1 MIARESFLA
10 TLAVLKDCLNDAAL
24 IDSAPADVAHNARA
38 QMLRQGL
45 AVLVFST
52 IETFV
57 RERTVEVLR
66 SFTNA
71 SLVFTDLPS
80 ALQNAVTQGALEGVR
95 FRLKLQPTSAKVAWL
110 VANLAPISG
119 AMVNVQG
126 LSDHS
131 FGYSTSNIGEDDV
144 RDILKSFGVDTPW
157 VQITSLTAR
166 FGIAVLDAE
175 AEFVSIKRRRHS
187 SAHALTGQ
195 VPYADLQNSVRSS
208 LAICLAF
215 DLLLSHSGQLL
226 NLKAAPGHLGRPKL
240 THSNIAITFVTPR
253 GGSAVFAVKKEQ
265 LPPPAPVLNRLTLR
279 VFPSETLAVA
289 YGEQYA
295 QNKQNQLIVLD
306 ATGIPTK
313 WFPW

>member
-1 MIARESFLA
+1 MA

-24 IDSAPADVAHNARA
+24 IDNAPTDAAHNARA

-57 RERTVEVLR
+57 KERTGEVLK
-66 SFTNA
+66 SFTNT
-71 SLVFTDLPS
+71 SLVFADLPP

-95 FRLKLQPTSAKVAWL
+95 FRLKLQPPSTKVAWL

-119 AMVNVQG
+119 AMANVRG

-131 FGYSTSNIGEDDV
+131 FGYSTSNISEDDV
-144 RDILKSFGVDTPW
+144 KVILKAFGVDTPW
-157 VQITSLTAR
+157 VQITSLTSR

-175 AEFVSIKRRRHS
+175 AEFASIKMRRHS
-187 SAHALTGQ
+187 AAHALTGQ

-226 NLKAAPGHLGRPKL
+226 NLKAAPGHNGRPNL
-240 THSNIAITFVTPR
+240 IHSNVSITFVAPS
-253 GGSAVFAVKKEQ
+253 GGATEFAVRREQ
-265 LPPPAPVLNRLTLR
+265 LPPPAPVVHRPTVRL
-279 VFPSETLAVA
+279 FPTENQAVA
-289 YGEQYA
+289 YGQQYT
-295 QNKQNQLIVLD
+295 QSRRNQLVVLD
-306 ATGIPTK
+306 AAGIPTR
-313 WFPW
+313 WLTW